1 MSEDLV
7 SVIMPTFN
15 SERYVTESIESIL
28 NQTYNNIELLIT
40 DDGSKDDTVSIIKS
54 YAKKDSRVKIFL
66 LDGNNGAGS
75 ARNNSIKHAQGRYIA
90 FCDSDDVWLP
100 EKLEKQIGFMRE
112 NKYCFT
118 FASYY
123 VFDSE
128 SRKKGI
134 VIAPSSV
141 SLIDT
146 KRDDKIGFLTAI
158 YDTSFWGKFYM
169 PTLRKRQDWAYVL
182 LILQKCGRAYSLRE
196 PLAYYRRAKGSI
208 SHNKFSLIKYNAK
221 VYSTVFGYSVLHAYI
236 YLFTMF
242 LPAYAMKVIN
252 NKIINMR
259 YEKRI
264 K

>member
-1 MSEDLV
+1 M
-7 SVIMPTFN
+7 
-15 SERYVTESIESIL
+15 
-28 NQTYNNIELLIT
+28 Q
-40 DDGSKDDTVSIIKS
+40 
-54 YAKKDSRVKIFL
+54 
-66 LDGNNGAGS
+66 
-75 ARNNSIKHAQGRYIA
+75 
-90 FCDSDDVWLP
+90 
-100 EKLEKQIGFMRE
+100 EK
-112 NKYCFT
+112 NCCFA

-134 VIAPSSV
+134 VLAPSSV

-146 KRDDKIGFLTAI
+146 KRDDKIGFLTAV
-158 YDTSFWGKFYM
+158 YDTSFYGKFYM

-182 LILQKCGRAYSLRE
+182 QILQKCGHAYSLRE

-221 VYSTVFGYSVLHAYI
+221 VYSTVFGYSVLHSYC

-242 LPAYAMKVIN
+242 LPAYALKVIN